1 MAANRLPYHCWQF
14 RWCLDSTWEAEGLF
28 GSTTAADLSYD
39 FLEEVAEEDEEEVPE
54 EVAERVDSEKDRL
67 YDDPLVGRNLR
78 GIYKN
83 GVFNGVIKYFNK
95 VLNEYNV
102 VFEDGSEDYLRE
114 EDINGVDVILM

>member
-1 MAANRLPYHCWQF
+1 M
-14 RWCLDSTWEAEGLF
+14 
-28 GSTTAADLSYD
+28 
-39 FLEEVAEEDEEEVPE
+39 PE
-54 EVAERVDSEKDRL
+54 EVAERMDSEKDRL
-67 YDDPLVGRNLR
+67 YDAPLVGRNLR
-78 GIYKN
+78 GIYEN